1 MASHMAFAA
10 ATAAEASFFTGGR
23 PGGGRGFSFP
33 TLYSTGILGLG
44 SRGDPCLE
52 GTTKAKDSSSE
63 SSSPTDCIV
72 GRVGGGRGLPPGGAR
87 GMAARAVG
95 SWVMG

>member
-1 MASHMAFAA
+1 M
-10 ATAAEASFFTGGR
+10 R
-23 PGGGRGFSFP
+23 
-33 TLYSTGILGLG
+33 GLG
-44 SRGDPCLE
+44 SRGEPWRL
-52 GTTKAKDSSSE
+52 GTTKAKLSSSL
-63 SSSPTDCIV
+63 SSSPTDCIL